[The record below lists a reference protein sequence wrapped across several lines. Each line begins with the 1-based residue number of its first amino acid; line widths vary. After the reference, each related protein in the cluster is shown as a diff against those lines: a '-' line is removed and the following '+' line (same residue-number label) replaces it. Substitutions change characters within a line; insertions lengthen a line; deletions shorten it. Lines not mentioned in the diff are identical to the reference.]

1 MKIFFAFFI
10 TYNSLYAVKGIYMME
25 NETDHAYVTDSTSLD
40 SEYYALINKTD
51 RDPVT
56 FLQKMDALLVNQ
68 IAQPVKNYSVTISY
82 SINEYNRVLDN
93 ILSELLAKNV
103 TIIRVAEIVCKTLK
117 PKFMTV
123 LINYDSMRNIFEWD
137 DIDIQVFYSLIQTTK
152 ELWHEMTQAYDVAR
166 AHKNKKIKQTNRT
179 ECSFANRTRRS
190 YNQTRKGRT

>member
-25 NETDHAYVTDSTSLD
+25 NETEHAYVTDNTSLD
-40 SEYYALINKTD
+40 SEYYVLINKTD

-82 SINEYNRVLDN
+82 SITEYNRVLDN

-103 TIIRVAEIVCKTLK
+103 TIIPVAEIVCKTLK
-117 PKFMTV
+117 PKFMTL

-137 DIDIQVFYSLIQTTK
+137 DIDIKVFYSLIQTTK
-152 ELWHEMTQAYDVAR
+152 ELWCEMTEAYDVAR
-166 AHKNKKIKQTNRT
+166 ARKNKTN
-179 ECSFANRTRRS
+179 
-190 YNQTRKGRT
+190 